1 MGSSYHLWMT
11 PSPQGRVNAA
21 QPNHLGFLLHRAALS
36 KVIRM
41 YESFHVN
48 IDSEREIT
56 EWLVCTIL
64 SDVRRDIVFDV
75 VNN

>member
-1 MGSSYHLWMT
+1 
-11 PSPQGRVNAA
+11 
-21 QPNHLGFLLHRAALS
+21 
-36 KVIRM
+36 M